1 MDIVAPLSRCHAARV
16 LPSDTFT
23 ALAYAPMW
31 CVALSLRQP
40 AAPIVSRQRQ
50 RPPKRRASSA
60 RPHPPPTPHNR
71 SRPAPYPN
79 MMCHSNDYDHPP
91 LNYCTA
97 TNISLQYINFIEH
110 V

>member
-1 MDIVAPLSRCHAARV
+1 MDIVAPYPVVMPIGCCHQIPSQPEPMRHVVCGTEPETASR
-16 LPSDTFT
+16 
-23 ALAYAPMW
+23 AYCEPPAP
-31 CVALSLRQP
+31 
-40 AAPIVSRQRQ
+40 

-60 RPHPPPTPHNR
+60 RPHPPPTPHDR

-79 MMCHSNDYDHPP
+79 MMCHSNDYEPPP

-97 TNISLQYINFIEH
+97 TNILLQYINFIEH